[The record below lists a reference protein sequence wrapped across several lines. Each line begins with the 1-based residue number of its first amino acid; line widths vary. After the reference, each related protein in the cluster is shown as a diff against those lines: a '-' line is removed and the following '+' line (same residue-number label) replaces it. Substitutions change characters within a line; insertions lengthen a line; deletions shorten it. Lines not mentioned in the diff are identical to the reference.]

1 MMDRVTVSSL
11 FDVYGGLLTEKQQLM
26 LDLYCNEDLSLAE
39 ISENVGITRQG
50 VRDAVNKAV
59 KILDDAEEKL
69 HINEKNQKITTLIKE
84 IIDTTTD
91 KNTAAIAKEIISL

>member
-1 MMDRVTVSSL
+1 MDRIIVSSL

-59 KILDDAEEKL
+59 KILNDAEEKL
-69 HINEKNQKITTLIKE
+69 HINEKNQKITSLIKE

-91 KNTAAIAKEIISL
+91 KNTVAIAKEIISL